1 MVNNKSKKILSEI
14 SFGDLLDKISI
25 LEIKIS
31 KIKDKESLFF
41 LKKEYKSLTF
51 TKKKQIKM
59 NKKLKK
65 LYLRLKKTNLILWN
79 IEDKIRLHEKK
90 KNFKKS
96 FVELARKVY
105 MNNDI
110 RAKIK
115 REINKL
121 TNSNIKEIKKYI
133 YY

>member
-1 MVNNKSKKILSEI
+1 MK
-14 SFGDLLDKISI
+14 
-25 LEIKIS
+25 
-31 KIKDKESLFF
+31 
-41 LKKEYKSLTF
+41 
-51 TKKKQIKM
+51 
-59 NKKLKK
+59 
-65 LYLRLKKTNLILWN
+65 R
-79 IEDKIRLHEKK
+79 K

>member
-25 LEIKIS
+25 LEIKIG
-31 KIKDKESLFF
+31 KIKDRESLFF

-90 KNFKKS
+90 KDFKKS

-105 MNNDI
+105 INNDI

>member
-1 MVNNKSKKILSEI
+1 MVNNKSKKILCEI

-25 LEIKIS
+25 LEIKMG
-31 KIKDKESLFF
+31 KIKDKKNLFF
-41 LKKEYKSLTF
+41 LRKEYKSLNF
-51 TKKKQIKM
+51 AKKKYIKM

-65 LYLRLKKTNLILWN
+65 LYSNLKKTNLKLWT

-105 MNNDI
+105 INNDT

-115 REINKL
+115 RKINKL
-121 TNSNIKEIKKYI
+121 TNSNIKEVKKYI
-133 YY
+133 NY